1 MNATLLMKPNLKDL
15 PIWLTIFG
23 SVTLLC
29 LGQFQF
35 IDSSF
40 AMLYLNV
47 GGIGLIA
54 CLGLSE
60 LRRRLG
66 EKEINQ
72 LREAATTDA
81 LTLVGNR
88 RAFDIELTRRIA
100 LFRRHRG
107 NCSLLIID
115 ADHFKAINDRW
126 GHDVGDLALKSL
138 AKAISATLRDIDLL
152 YRFGGE
158 EFVALLPETRA
169 EEAGIAGERIR
180 KAVNQV
186 KIRIADKNL
195 SFSVS
200 IGCAELNASDN
211 QDSLIKRA
219 DEALYSA
226 KKNGRNRVEIGLVS
240 NNACEPSDAILKS
253 DAGLKLQPQEPTI
266 EGCSKQPGLQK
277 MLGGI
282 PKQSS

>member
-1 MNATLLMKPNLKDL
+1 MNTTQLTKLNLKDL

-35 IDSSF
+35 VGSTV

-60 LRRRLG
+60 LRRRNG
-66 EKEINQ
+66 EQEIHQ

-88 RAFDIELTRRIA
+88 RAFDLELARRVA
-100 LFRRHRG
+100 LFRRHRAI
-107 NCSLLIID
+107 CSLLIID

-180 KAVNQV
+180 QAVNQV
-186 KIRIADKNL
+186 RIRIEDRVL
-195 SFSVS
+195 SFTVSV
-200 IGCAELNASDN
+200 GCAELDKSDN
-211 QDSLIKRA
+211 PDSWIKRA

-226 KKNGRNRVEIGLVS
+226 KKNGRNRVEVGLVS
-240 NNACEPSDAILKS
+240 NKDCGPSNT
-253 DAGLKLQPQEPTI
+253 GLILQPQEATI
-266 EGCSKQPGLQK
+266 EGCLKQPGLQQ

-282 PKQSS
+282 PKQTR

>member
-1 MNATLLMKPNLKDL
+1 MTATLLTKPNLKDL

-23 SVTLLC
+23 SVTMLC
-29 LGQFQF
+29 LGQFQLV
-35 IDSSF
+35 DSSV
-40 AMLYLNV
+40 AMLYLNI

-66 EKEINQ
+66 EREIHQ

-88 RAFDIELTRRIA
+88 RAFDGELTRRIA
-100 LFRRHRG
+100 LFRRHRTT
-107 NCSLLIID
+107 CSLLMID
-115 ADHFKAINDRW
+115 ADHFKAVNDRW
-126 GHDVGDLALKSL
+126 GHDVGDLALKSI

-180 KAVNQV
+180 RAVNQV
-186 KIRIADKNL
+186 RIRIEDQIL
-195 SFSVS
+195 SFTVSV
-200 IGCAELNASDN
+200 GCAELNASDN
-211 QDSLIKRA
+211 QDSWIKRA

-226 KKNGRNRVEIGLVS
+226 KKNGRNRVEVGLVLDKACGPS
-240 NNACEPSDAILKS
+240 NAS
-253 DAGLKLQPQEPTI
+253 LKLQPQEATI
-266 EGCSKQPGLQK
+266 EGCSKQPGLQQ

-282 PKQSS
+282 PKQTG